1 MGSLSIRSRLM
12 IVVGAT
18 VFVLVTLYGLYNYQ
32 QARDRLS
39 KEVSELIDRT
49 GTDTARFVSSWLDSR
64 QAILDGAAEALS
76 EGRDILPVVS
86 QGAASA
92 EFLYMYVGTP
102 DGQMLIRPSTELPA
116 DFDPRT
122 RPWYQQAQSAG
133 SMVLTPP
140 YTDAA
145 SGDLIMT
152 FARPVGDS
160 VIAADVPLTRITDQV
175 LGVRLA
181 ETGYAALID
190 SQGNF
195 LVHPDE
201 QLLGSAVAEW
211 TESPLAS
218 SPMPLTAG
226 NNEWI
231 AAQYPIDGTD
241 WRIALFM
248 DRNEAYAGLGGLLT
262 GAILATGLTILIVTL
277 VCGFMISRLLQ
288 PLRRVNR
295 AMSDIAQGEAD
306 LTRRLEITHD
316 DEVGSLSRSFNR
328 FVESIQGLVSSSLDS
343 SRHLTELSESARD
356 NARQNSEAIRRQ
368 QSEISQVAT
377 AINQMSST
385 AAEVASNAAE
395 TADAAAEARKEGEN
409 GIQGAHANRE
419 RMGQLTERIDSTTDV
434 INRLNEQAQKITTI
448 LSTIEEVAE
457 QTNLL
462 ALNAAIEA
470 ARAGEHGRGFA
481 VVADEVRAL
490 SKRTHD
496 ATGEIQ
502 GMIEELQV
510 QTREA
515 VSMMDSSRTLTG
527 ETADSAK
534 SVRASLESVGDAIS
548 DISHRA
554 NTIAEAAGEQN
565 KATDEISRIATAI
578 QDAADELAHNVD
590 GATSQSDELH
600 ELSNDLKASL
610 ARFHV

>member
-1 MGSLSIRSRLM
+1 MASLNIRSRLM
-12 IVVGAT
+12 VVVGAT
-18 VFVLVTLYGLYNYQ
+18 VFVLVTLYGFYNYQ
-32 QARDRLS
+32 QARERLAN
-39 KEVSELIDRT
+39 EVGALINRA
-49 GTDTARFVSSWLDSR
+49 GTDTARFVSSWLESR
-64 QAILDGAAEALS
+64 QAVLDGAARAIDS
-76 EGRDILPVVS
+76 GRDILPVVS

-102 DGQMLIRPSTELPA
+102 NGEMLIQPGTDLPA

-122 RPWYQQAQSAG
+122 RPWYQQARNAG
-133 SMVLTPP
+133 GMVLTPP

-145 SGDLIMT
+145 SGELIMT
-152 FARPVGDS
+152 FARPVGSS
-160 VIAADVPLTRITDQV
+160 VIAADVPLTDVANEV
-175 LGVRLA
+175 LSVQLA
-181 ETGYAALID
+181 ESGYAALID
-190 SQGNF
+190 GAGNF
-195 LVHPDE
+195 LVHPNDDR
-201 QLLGSAVAEW
+201 LGTSVTDWA
-211 TESPLAS
+211 ESPLQS
-218 SPMPLTAG
+218 TPTPLTG
-226 NNEWI
+226 GGNEWI
-231 AAQYPIDGTD
+231 AAQYPVSGTD
-241 WRIALFM
+241 WNIALFM
-248 DRNEAYAGLGGLLT
+248 DRDEAYTGLNGLL
-262 GAILATGLTILIVTL
+262 ISSLLASGLTIGIVTL
-277 VCGFMISRLLQ
+277 VCGFMISRQLQ
-288 PLRRVNR
+288 PLLQVNR

-306 LTRRLEITHD
+306 LTRRLAIVHD
-316 DEVGSLSRSFNR
+316 DEVGSLSRSFNQ
-328 FVESIQGLVSSSLDS
+328 FIESIQSLVTGSRDS
-343 SRHLTELSESARD
+343 SRHLAELSESARD
-356 NARQNSEAIRRQ
+356 NARANSEAIRRQ

-395 TADAAAEARKEGEN
+395 TADAASEARKEGEN
-409 GIQGAHANRE
+409 GIQGARANRD
-419 RMGQLTERIDSTTDV
+419 RMGKLTERIDSTTEV

-490 SKRTHD
+490 SQRTHE

-502 GMIEELQV
+502 SMIEELQV
-510 QTREA
+510 QTKDA

-534 SVRASLESVGDAIS
+534 AVRGSLEAVGEAITDISNRAS
-548 DISHRA
+548 
-554 NTIAEAAGEQN
+554 TIAEAAGEQN

-600 ELSNDLKASL
+600 ELSNDLKANL